1 MFRAVAFS
9 FKDQQVSV
17 VDKAVDH
24 CRRHLVIGKNTASFG
39 KPQIHSQGQAYAFAD
54 V

>member
-1 MFRAVAFS
+1 MFHAVAFS

-24 CRRHLVIGKNTASFG
+24 CCRHLVIGKDTTPFG
-39 KPQIHSQGQAYAFAD
+39 KLQVRSQDQTD
-54 V
+54 VVSF